1 MKKIFTILSIML
13 ISMFMLVGCAKC
25 IDETEEIVK
34 VKVVNEHYKPEE
46 INLITFTDNNY
57 EYVADPAIY
66 KITVDYNGT
75 EYFLYGAD
83 TYQKYYK
90 RIGETVSAI
99 LVTKTY
105 DNGNIEQ
112 YIDRLGEM

>member
-13 ISMFMLVGCAKC
+13 ISMFMLAGCAKC
-25 IDETEEIVK
+25 IDKKEKIVK
-34 VKVVNEHYKPEE
+34 VKIVNEYYKPEE
-46 INLITFTDNNY
+46 EYITMFNGRPFVYTDQAEY
-57 EYVADPAIY
+57 E
-66 KITVDYNGT
+66 ITVDYKGT
-75 EYFLYGAD
+75 EHFLYGAD

-90 RIGETVSAI
+90 RIGEKVSAI